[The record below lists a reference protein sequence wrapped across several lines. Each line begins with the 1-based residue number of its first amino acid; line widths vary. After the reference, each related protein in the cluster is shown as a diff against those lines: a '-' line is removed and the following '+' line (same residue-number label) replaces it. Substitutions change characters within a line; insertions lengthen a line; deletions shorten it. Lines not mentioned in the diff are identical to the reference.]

1 VLIEPLSERELNV
14 IQLLSEGKTN
24 QEIANEMIVSVN
36 TIKSHLKNIFA
47 KLGVNSRREAVVQAK
62 IYNLLSD

>member
-1 VLIEPLSERELNV
+1 LSERELNV